1 MSASLARNTLALVAR
16 LSISVS
22 GTFFHGRFGGFT
34 RTPRLT
40 SIGPGAAIAIL
51 VTFWLPRRRSISGA
65 AQSTRPW
72 GVFNDGDLVFTLATR
87 FPFAPASG
95 PPTRVPPESIP

>member
-40 SIGPGAAIAIL
+40 SIGPGAPIAML
-51 VTFWLPRRRSISGA
+51 VTFWLPRRRSISVA

-72 GVFNDGDLVFTLATR
+72 GVLSRGVLVLTLVIKFPSERARATR
-87 FPFAPASG
+87 
-95 PPTRVPPESIP
+95 T